1 MNAKKLRRLGVLV
14 GGGDAPGVN
23 PAIRGTVY
31 RAADAGIEM
40 VGLWDGWAGLL
51 DDAIEHAWTLE
62 RAEART
68 WYRDGGSLLG
78 ASRTNPF
85 HCVDGDGDVRRDRSS
100 EVLANVER
108 LGLDGVIALGGEDTL
123 AVAKRLHDA
132 GLPVIGVPKTVAKDL
147 AETDYTL
154 GFDTAVR
161 TAAESIERSRTPAG
175 SHHWVQ
181 VVEVMGRFA
190 GHLALWAGAAGGA
203 SITLIPEQPF
213 ELQRIAKLLN
223 ERLHPEHRDRRF
235 PRYALLVAAEGARPA
250 GGEPIATEP
259 GLDDFGRPRLGGIA
273 VFLADWI
280 KRETPHDAR
289 ALALGHVQRG
299 GAPSHVDRVM
309 GWMFGVAAVE
319 AAITGAWGRMV
330 AARGYVPECE
340 IVLPSL
346 ADAVARI
353 ATLDVARFYD
363 VERYTI
369 TSRIAPRIEPRA

>member
-1 MNAKKLRRLGVLV
+1 MMNAKKLRRLGILV

-23 PAIRGTVY
+23 AAIRGAVY
-31 RAADAGIEM
+31 RAADDGVEV

-51 DDAIEHAWTLE
+51 DDAVDHAWTLE
-62 RAEART
+62 RAEVRT

-85 HCVDGDGDVRRDRSS
+85 HCGSGKSEPKRDRSS
-100 EVLANVER
+100 EVLTNVER

-123 AVAKRLHDA
+123 AVARRLFDA
-132 GLPVIGVPKTVAKDL
+132 GLPVVGIPKTVAKDV

-161 TAAESIERSRTPAG
+161 TASELIERSRTPAG

-203 SITLIPEQPF
+203 SITLVPEKPF
-213 ELQRIAKLLN
+213 ELKRIAKLLN
-223 ERLHPEHRDRRF
+223 ERLHPEHHDRRF
-235 PRYALLVAAEGARPA
+235 PRYAVLVAAEGARPVD
-250 GGEPIATEP
+250 GEPVALDP

-273 VFLADWI
+273 AFLADWI

-289 ALALGHVQRG
+289 ALALGHLQRG
-299 GAPSHVDRVM
+299 GAPSHVDGVM
-309 GWMFGVAAVE
+309 GWFFGVAAVE
-319 AAITGAWGRMV
+319 AALGGAWGRMV
-330 AARGYVPECE
+330 GARGFVPECDV
-340 IVLPSL
+340 VLPTL
-346 ADAVARI
+346 ADAIARI

-363 VERYTI
+363 EERYAI
-369 TSRIAPRIEPRA
+369 TSRVAPRIV